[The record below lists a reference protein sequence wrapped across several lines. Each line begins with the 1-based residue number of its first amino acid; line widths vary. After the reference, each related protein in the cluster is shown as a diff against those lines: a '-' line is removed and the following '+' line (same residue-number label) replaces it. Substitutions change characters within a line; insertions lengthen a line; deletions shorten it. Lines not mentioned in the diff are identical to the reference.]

1 METEFHQPILDSNL
15 GAKDNSFDFEATER
29 ENSRFDVERV
39 SDLPDAGGEFT
50 LPTGTKIYKSGDIVA
65 RVINEPTGVTITPI
79 SADLRRARFVKSE
92 ILTSDQVSALPANM
106 CIEDIRNVFIGGK
119 NVGVIYGT
127 EVRKA
132 PEVLDLKIDN
142 IN

>member
-1 METEFHQPILDSNL
+1 METEFQPILDSNL
-15 GAKDNSFDFEATER
+15 GAKDDSFDFEATER
-29 ENSRFDVERV
+29 ESSRFDVERI
-39 SDLPDAGGEFT
+39 SNLPDAGGQFT
-50 LPTGTKIYKSGDIVA
+50 LATGTKIYKSGDIVA
-65 RVINEPTGVTITPI
+65 MDINEPTGVTITPI
-79 SADLRRARFVKSE
+79 SADLRRARLVKSE

-132 PEVLDLKIDN
+132 PEVQEKDLDT